1 MPISEVRKGEQV
13 SVSKLYK
20 EIKAKIGDL
29 KKLSNQTQELK
40 QEKKEEMN

>member
-29 KKLSNQTQELK
+29 KKLSNQTHDLK